1 MCVLF
6 FISFH
11 KYDMKSKLCFDVHN
25 DDDEHVLK
33 HMETFDR
40 NFFED

>member
-1 MCVLF
+1 
-6 FISFH
+6 
-11 KYDMKSKLCFDVHN
+11 MKSKLCFDVHN

-40 NFFED
+40 KFFED